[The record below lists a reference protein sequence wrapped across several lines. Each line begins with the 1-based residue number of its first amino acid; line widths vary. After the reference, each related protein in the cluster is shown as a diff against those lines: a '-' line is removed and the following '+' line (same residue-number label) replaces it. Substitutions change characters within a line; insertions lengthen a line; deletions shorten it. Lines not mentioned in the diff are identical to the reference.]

1 MKRFG
6 SECAIKKQNGPNK
19 EGTAPPGYS
28 LHGSVQGR
36 VWSASPETGGT
47 RPPVNTTHTYVER
60 KAQYISFSYHG
71 GVTVSAHLTASTI
84 WPATVE
90 MQSECAAEAQKNRH
104 LLLAGEQRRDS

>member
-19 EGTAPPGYS
+19 EGTAPLVIHS
-28 LHGSVQGR
+28 KDQCRAECDQRVQKQ
-36 VWSASPETGGT
+36 VAPDT
-47 RPPVNTTHTYVER
+47 RLTQHTPMER